1 MAKLLT
7 ETYTLPAH
15 WASYLVNG
23 DDSGLDVGEALEVGD
38 WLRGRPFL
46 CEALSCEN
54 SEEFSLVNAANSLA
68 GSTVEVTFSVR
79 LFRESEGLKY
89 LIFPAYPTFEP
100 LGWQKRGR
108 SFTSSG
114 YGKKIPTTHVLYL
127 FGRRYRI
134 YCDIYSN
141 AGTSYI
147 IYQGEKVIVE

>member
-7 ETYTLPAH
+7 ETYTLPAR
-15 WASYLVNG
+15 WSSFLVIR
-23 DDSGLDVGEALEVGD
+23 DTTGLQEGEALEILD
-38 WLRGRPFL
+38 WLKGRPFL
-46 CEALSCEN
+46 GDCLSCEE
-54 SEEFSLVNAANSLA
+54 SAFGGV
-68 GSTVEVTFSVR
+68 TDFTFSVR

-89 LIFPAYPTFEP
+89 LIYPAVPLLEP
-100 LGWQKRGR
+100 LDWQKRGR

-114 YGKKIPTTHVLYL
+114 YCKKIPITHVLYL

>member
-1 MAKLLT
+1 MKLLT

-15 WASYLVNG
+15 WASYLING
-23 DDSGLDVGEALEVGD
+23 DDSGLDVGEALEVRD
-38 WLRGRPFL
+38 WLKGRPFL
-46 CEALSCEN
+46 CEALSCE
-54 SEEFSLVNAANSLA
+54 SEEKFSWGNDASSLA

-79 LFRESEGLKY
+79 LFRESEGLKF
-89 LIFPAYPTFEP
+89 LIYPAVPLSEP
-100 LGWQKRGR
+100 LDWQKRGR

>member
-1 MAKLLT
+1 MKLLT

-15 WASYLVNG
+15 WACPLING
-23 DDSGLDVGEALEVGD
+23 DYSGLGAGEALEVRD
-38 WLRGRPFL
+38 WLKGHPFL

-54 SEEFSLVNAANSLA
+54 EEEFSWQNDANDLG
-68 GSTVEVTFSVR
+68 GSIVEVTFVVR

-89 LIFPAYPTFEP
+89 LIYPAVPLSEP
-100 LGWQKRGR
+100 LDWQKRGR
-108 SFTSSG
+108 SFTASG
-114 YGKKIPTTHVLYL
+114 YGKKIPTTNVLYL

-147 IYQGEKVIVE
+147 VYQGEKVIVE